1 MRYLLTQS
9 LLSSWQYGLD
19 IGDLGEFGQALRR
32 IPKEPNEAMRKGVEW
47 ESLVVYAMDH
57 DDNPGVPKAWWE
69 CARYVAEETAGA
81 ALQVG
86 LYEQV
91 EVDGMTFLLHGKLDA
106 LLAGE
111 IIDYKYK
118 EGYAK
123 YPYRVSQYNGLP
135 QAPMY
140 FALCPEATRFKFRI
154 FDGHDLYLEEYSRDD
169 VPTIEI
175 IIRDFVRWLDAAGL
189 MNEYEAYWRA
199 D

>member
-19 IGDLGEFGQALRR
+19 TGDLSEFGEALRR
-32 IPKEPNEAMRKGVEW
+32 IPKTQTEAMRKGDEW

-57 DDNPGVPKAWWE
+57 DQNPGIPGAWWD
-69 CARYVAEETAGA
+69 CALSAAAETAGSA
-81 ALQVG
+81 QQVK
-86 LYEQV
+86 LYEQIQI
-91 EVDGMTFLLHGKLDA
+91 DDITFLLHGRLDA

-123 YPYRVSQYNGLP
+123 YPYRTDRFKDSP

-140 FALCPEATRFKFRI
+140 FALCPEATRFKYLI
-154 FDGHDLYLEEYSRDD
+154 FDGQDLYREKYSRDD
-169 VPTIEI
+169 VEPIET
-175 IIRDFVRWLDAAGL
+175 IIRGFVRWLDAAGL
-189 MNEYEAYWRA
+189 MDEYKTYWRA